1 MDKSLSVRAGQG
13 ANRLVKIA
21 LVSPYDFPYPGGVT
35 EHVTNLARSLSD
47 CGHCVRIIAPS
58 ARDDVEIMHPEVYR
72 VGSYITSVPANQSV
86 ARLTLS
92 LTLTRRITEI
102 LEYERFDVV
111 HLHEPLV
118 PILAPLVLRAS
129 RSANVGTFHCARDRY
144 VGYALGRHV
153 FRCMLSRLDQ
163 RIAVS
168 SEAHRFV
175 NSYFPHKYSLVPN
188 GVITDSG
195 PSSEACPDVMAD
207 GTPTVLFVGRLE
219 HRKGLN
225 VLMEA
230 MKLVSDRVSPIRLVV
245 AGPFSV
251 VTAQPFRELA
261 DRLGLD
267 DVIFLGEVSES
278 LRRLLYRHAT
288 VFCAPSTGR
297 ESQGVVLLEAMA
309 AGTPVVASDIPGYR
323 TVLVDGE
330 NGLLAVP
337 QDTVSLACALVQA
350 IVDPCVRGTVV
361 AGGLSTASRFSWT
374 VVTPQILTVYET
386 AIQAR
391 TSTRFFSVTGMV
403 QGPGTFHGRFV
414 GPALP

>member
-1 MDKSLSVRAGQG
+1 M
-13 ANRLVKIA
+13 KIA

-35 EHVTNLARSLSD
+35 EHVRNLARSLSVS
-47 CGHCVRIIAPS
+47 GHCVRIIAPS
-58 ARDDVEIMHPEVYR
+58 SRDDVEIMHPGMYR
-72 VGSYITSVPANQSV
+72 VGSRIASVPANQSV

-92 LTLTRRITEI
+92 LTLTSRITEI

-118 PILAPLVLRAS
+118 PVLAPLVLRAS

-144 VGYALGRHV
+144 VGYALGRQI
-153 FRCMLSRLDQ
+153 FRGLLSRLDQ

-175 NSYFPHKYSLVPN
+175 NSYFPHRYSLIPN
-188 GVITDSG
+188 GVDTDSR

-207 GTPTVLFVGRLE
+207 GTPTVLFLGRLE

-225 VLMEA
+225 VLIEA
-230 MKLVSDRVSPIRLVV
+230 MKQVSDRLSPIRLVV
-245 AGPFSV
+245 AGPFSEV
-251 VTAQPFRELA
+251 AAGPFRALA

-267 DVIFLGEVSES
+267 DVVFLGEVTES
-278 LRRLLYRHAT
+278 TRKMLYRHAT

-297 ESQGVVLLEAMA
+297 ESQGVILLEAMA

-323 TVLVDGE
+323 TVLVDGV

-337 QDTVSLACALVQA
+337 HDAASLANAIAQA
-350 IVDPCVRGTVV
+350 IVDPCVRVRCI
-361 AGGLSTASRFSWT
+361 AGGLSTVSRFSWT
-374 VVTPQILTVYET
+374 VVTPQILSVYET
-386 AIQAR
+386 AIRAR
-391 TSTRFFSVTGMV
+391 KSARVFTVRGMT
-403 QGPGTFHGRFV
+403 QEPGAFRGRFV
-414 GPALP
+414 GSALP